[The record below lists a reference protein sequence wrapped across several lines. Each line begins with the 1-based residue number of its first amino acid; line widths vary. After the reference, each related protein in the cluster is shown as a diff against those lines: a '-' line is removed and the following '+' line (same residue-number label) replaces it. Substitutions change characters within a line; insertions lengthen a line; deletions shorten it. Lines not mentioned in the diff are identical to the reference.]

1 MPIAGPTGTEML
13 LGQNPVPAA
22 PGAAPGTPPNLNA
35 LNGGYLLPQ
44 NTEPAAPGD
53 GAVAGVT
60 PGQENADLGRLDYLR
75 RLHGMYRE
83 GNLKGALLGR
93 VPKEQLSEPFPGT
106 APPPGTALPPGLGGP
121 PAASVPPPPT
131 PAEVPPGPQAPP
143 PPLRTTHM
151 NRETFTVM
159 AGTAALSVAVVLG
172 AANATAQPSAPITNA
187 PASPSSS
194 TTTSS
199 STSSSTGGS
208 HGRRQLQRRV
218 RDQPRRTGRA
228 RAEPQRATA
237 ARAPASTPRQDRA
250 PAERPPATAVR
261 ARESTPQAR
270 WADRPERSMLEAG
283 IGYRRQ
289 R

>member
-1 MPIAGPTGTEML
+1 MSDVRVRAALLGALACAGVFGAGGVAGAQPVSEVPPPPPPAPAPPPAAVTSPLAQAGQPGGPAGMPIAGPTGTEML

-22 PGAAPGTPPNLNA
+22 PCAAPGTPPNLNA

-143 PPLRTTHM
+143 L
-151 NRETFTVM
+151 
-159 AGTAALSVAVVLG
+159 
-172 AANATAQPSAPITNA
+172 
-187 PASPSSS
+187 
-194 TTTSS
+194 
-199 STSSSTGGS
+199 
-208 HGRRQLQRRV
+208 
-218 RDQPRRTGRA
+218 
-228 RAEPQRATA
+228 
-237 ARAPASTPRQDRA
+237 TP
-250 PAERPPATAVR
+250 
-261 ARESTPQAR
+261 
-270 WADRPERSMLEAG
+270 
-283 IGYRRQ
+283 
-289 R
+289 